1 MVGGYRA
8 ATVDVVQPRHRPP
21 PGPTQGD
28 CRVKLKMAPNSL
40 FAVLLRS
47 PWWVSFAI
55 VLLVA
60 LASRA
65 LLPEQYVSF
74 GVMGGFPFLVIGG
87 VAAYR
92 QFRAPG
98 EAEVTKIL
106 AALAAM
112 PWSDFCSLLEQA
124 YTQQGYAVQRSKGDA
139 ADLQLVKAGRTTLV
153 AARRW
158 KAANQGV
165 DAVRAL
171 VQARDTQDASHC
183 AYLAIT
189 ALGDNA
195 RRFANANQIQIVT
208 GQDLAGLVRGRVARP
223 KT

>member
-1 MVGGYRA
+1 M
-8 ATVDVVQPRHRPP
+8 
-21 PGPTQGD
+21 
-28 CRVKLKMAPNSL
+28 KWKMAPNSL

-47 PWWVSFAI
+47 PWWISFVI
-55 VLLVA
+55 VLLIA

-65 LLPEQYVSF
+65 LLPEQYVPF

-87 VAAYR
+87 IAAYR
-92 QFRAPG
+92 QFQAPG
-98 EAEVTKIL
+98 QHEVAQTM

-112 PWSDFCSLLEQA
+112 SWSEFCSLLEQA
-124 YTQQGYAVQRSKGDA
+124 YTRQGYTVVRFKGDA

-153 AARRW
+153 GARRW

-171 VQARDTQDASHC
+171 VQARTTQDASHC
-183 AYLAIT
+183 IYLALP

-195 RRFANANQIQIVT
+195 RRFAESHQVGLVT
-208 GQDLAGLVRGRVARP
+208 GPDLALLVRLLVPRTKP
-223 KT
+223 